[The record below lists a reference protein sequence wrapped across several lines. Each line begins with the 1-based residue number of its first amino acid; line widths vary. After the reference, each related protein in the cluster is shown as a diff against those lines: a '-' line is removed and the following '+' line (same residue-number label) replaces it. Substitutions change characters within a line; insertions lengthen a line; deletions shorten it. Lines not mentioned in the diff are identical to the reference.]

1 MIVGVYKVGEL
12 RFSCAVIALIKVAM
26 WKDVCV
32 LLVCESLTADY
43 KVGIIDLIY
52 EYSKKFNY
60 VYI

>member
-32 LLVCESLTADY
+32 SLVF
-43 KVGIIDLIY
+43 KV
-52 EYSKKFNY
+52 FT
-60 VYI
+60 